1 MLIAGES
8 GSDPIVAVIGVIVD
22 SSGIHETQLTPVSWL
37 LNRVEGP
44 SGFRDQEPNLCT
56 LNPADRVGGQGQQ
69 SHCCLQVHC
78 LSGLA

>member
-37 LNRVEGP
+37 LNRVEGSEDLVIKNRIHAISIP
-44 SGFRDQEPNLCT
+44 LTAWG
-56 LNPADRVGGQGQQ
+56 DRVSKVTVACKSTVYQD
-69 SHCCLQVHC
+69 
-78 LSGLA
+78 